1 MLRSPLG
8 VRGNHLELS
17 GRALD
22 LDGISK
28 NALPELTLLWLVLPL
43 SNTQKDQRHVR
54 NAEYHLMC

>member
-54 NAEYHLMC
+54 NANII